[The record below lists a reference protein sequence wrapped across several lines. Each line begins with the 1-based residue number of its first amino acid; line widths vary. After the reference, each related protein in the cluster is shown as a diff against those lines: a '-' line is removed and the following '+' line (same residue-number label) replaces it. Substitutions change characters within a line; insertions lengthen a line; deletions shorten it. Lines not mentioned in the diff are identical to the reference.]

1 MLVTDPVQHDLLMV
15 KLNNLKC
22 CHKCHVVVRYVRKSW
37 GRLQAT
43 RDSCGTIPGRV
54 TASVEEVAILRSEWV
69 FCAWGMYVIYVWA
82 IYCVGLLD
90 TLKVRM
96 HVLVTANICL
106 CGENR
111 FSRSVLRSHPSCLL
125 QDWISFPKSSD
136 SPWDL
141 HSCECQSHRMRNRI
155 SCCSF
160 IIEASKCSY
169 EKWTAGLFG
178 YTGLIIYSNLNQLFW
193 LVKSFPMI
201 LSWFYRLLLMIPPQA
216 QTN

>member
-1 MLVTDPVQHDLLMV
+1 MSCCCTLRQE
-15 KLNNLKC
+15 KL
-22 CHKCHVVVRYVRKSW
+22 R
-37 GRLQAT
+37 A
-43 RDSCGTIPGRV
+43 
-54 TASVEEVAILRSEWV
+54 TASHQGFLWNDPWSCDS
-69 FCAWGMYVIYVWA
+69 FCGGGCNIEIGVGFLCVGVVCDYVWA

-111 FSRSVLRSHPSCLL
+111 FSRIVLRSHPSCLL

-160 IIEASKCSY
+160 IIEASKCSN

-193 LVKSFPMI
+193 LFKSFPMI
-201 LSWFYRLLLMIPPQA
+201 LSWCYRLLLMIPPQA